1 MSFITPAMPS
11 MSGGR
16 ASDGSVASRC
26 PSADKAAA
34 SGGKAVGGVVR
45 ARPRL
50 ASPGGAG
57 RALDVEFRQL
67 ADQAFQDRAGI
78 R

>member
-16 ASDGSVASRC
+16 PSGGSVASRC

-34 SGGKAVGGVVR
+34 SGGKGGSGCG
-45 ARPRL
+45 AGSGAL
-50 ASPGGAG
+50 ASAGELG
-57 RALDVEFRQL
+57 RALDVELRQL